1 GGVDLPATTV
11 VMRGDTAPG
20 ATSWAD
26 FIAVDGPRPRDQ
38 PTAADLSDV
47 IFTSGTTGN
56 PKGVM
61 ATHGQTMRTFD
72 IWSDIVGLE
81 EGDRYLVVNPF
92 FHTFGYKAGFLA
104 CLMRGATIVPHAVFD
119 VPTVLARIAE
129 ERISMLPGPPT
140 LFQSILDHPE
150 RDRFDL
156 SSLRLA
162 VTGAAVVP
170 VEMIRRMRD
179 ELTF

>member
-1 GGVDLPATTV
+1 MPINTRFKASEAGYVLGKSGAKALFCVNGFLGNDYVAMLRQAGVDLPATTV

-20 ATSWAD
+20 ATLWAD

-72 IWSDIVGLE
+72 IAPDGNSLYFVQ
-81 EGDRYLVVNPF
+81 
-92 FHTFGYKAGFLA
+92 
-104 CLMRGATIVPHAVFD
+104 
-119 VPTVLARIAE
+119 
-129 ERISMLPGPPT
+129 ER
-140 LFQSILDHPE
+140 
-150 RDRFDL
+150 R
-156 SSLRLA
+156 
-162 VTGAAVVP
+162 
-170 VEMIRRMRD
+170 
-179 ELTF
+179 